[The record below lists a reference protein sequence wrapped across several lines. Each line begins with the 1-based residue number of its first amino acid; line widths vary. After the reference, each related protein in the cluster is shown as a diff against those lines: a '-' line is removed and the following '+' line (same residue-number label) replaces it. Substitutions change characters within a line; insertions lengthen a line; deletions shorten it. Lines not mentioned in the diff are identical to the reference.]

1 MRKEALT
8 LSRTGQRIRCS
19 ALCAGLVFAGLVL
32 PDASM
37 AGAQGNVAAASC
49 RTSQVR
55 ETVKT
60 DTKSYPKGATV
71 KMTVAIRNES
81 ARACSVAIG
90 PTSPSLSILNSKG
103 VVVCN
108 NCYSNGQPG
117 ACALYLM
124 LHKLAAKG
132 LYTITRTW
140 NQRSGPTSDFVA
152 RGKYT
157 LTSRFSS
164 VGSGSKF
171 GFTLT
176 G

>member
-1 MRKEALT
+1 M
-8 LSRTGQRIRCS
+8 
-19 ALCAGLVFAGLVL
+19 V
-32 PDASM
+32 
-37 AGAQGNVAAASC
+37 GAQNTDSVSSC
-49 RTSQVR
+49 RSSQVR

-60 DTKSYPKGATV
+60 DAKSYPKGATV
-71 KMTVAIRNES
+71 KMTVAIHNES

-103 VVVCN
+103 VVVWN
-108 NCYSNGQPG
+108 NCYANDQPG

-124 LHKLAAKG
+124 LRTLAAKG
-132 LYTITRTW
+132 SYTISRSW

-157 LTSRFSS
+157 LTSSFSS